1 MQKKRL
7 RTGWPKQVGM
17 MRTDRVLVVGALDN
31 GKGAKGSFL
40 KVGGVSVGYA
50 YVVYSP
56 RGVAPTQCS
65 AHFQSLILVEDEA
78 INSD

>member
-1 MQKKRL
+1 
-7 RTGWPKQVGM
+7 M

-31 GKGAKGSFL
+31 GRGKSKSFL

-56 RGVAPTQCS
+56 RGVCPTQCS
-65 AHFQSLILVEDEA
+65 AHFQSLILVCDEETDT
-78 INSD
+78 SECDK